1 MLEFNATNT
10 GKRIVINSASFKEV
24 LQLKKALLSEL
35 SKHPIGLKVL
45 NSNASFLE
53 KELDFTNCIDFLK
66 NVLIGADTTQEVET
80 AIFECLKHCT
90 YDTTN
95 RIDEGLF
102 DRIPEAR
109 ADYYEI
115 LIKCVEE
122 NLKPFIKSLASLWK
136 TLIPKLGESQALNTA
151 LAMMKQ

>member
-10 GKRIVINSASFKEV
+10 GKRVVINSASFKEV
-24 LQLKKALLSEL
+24 LQLKKALLNEL

-45 NSNASFLE
+45 NSNINFLE

-115 LIKCVEE
+115 MIKCVEE